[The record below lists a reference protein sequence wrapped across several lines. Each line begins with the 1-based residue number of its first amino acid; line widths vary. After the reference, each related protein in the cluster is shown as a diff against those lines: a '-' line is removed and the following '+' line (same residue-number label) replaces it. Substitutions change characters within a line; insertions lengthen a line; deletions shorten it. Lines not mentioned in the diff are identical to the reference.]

1 MSRKKQRSAKQQA
14 QSAGNLAQINGP
26 NKENQPPKTHLVP
39 ASALEAVLKRYD
51 HERKR
56 GDDYKRRLNNEHRK
70 HGWAVAQNDKLQ
82 ADAAVSKSKLKEVVG
97 ILADTDTK
105 LAKACSEL
113 TCIQE
118 SVKSLKKEKVAL
130 KKLKQYVPARIALA
144 VNKEM
149 AKAANVTL

>member
-1 MSRKKQRSAKQQA
+1 MHSCLPNKGICVCLWTPRLAVAMLELILKQLKHTFEPQLLMSRKKQRSAKQQA

-39 ASALEAVLKRYD
+39 ASALEAVLKHYD

-70 HGWAVAQNDKLQ
+70 HGRAVAQSDKLQ
-82 ADAAVSKSKLKEVVG
+82 ADAAASKSKLKEVVG

-113 TCIQE
+113 TCI
-118 SVKSLKKEKVAL
+118 
-130 KKLKQYVPARIALA
+130 
-144 VNKEM
+144 
-149 AKAANVTL
+149 

>member
-1 MSRKKQRSAKQQA
+1 M
-14 QSAGNLAQINGP
+14 
-26 NKENQPPKTHLVP
+26 P

-51 HERKR
+51 HERKC
-56 GDDYKRRLNNEHRK
+56 GDDYKQRLNNEHRK
-70 HGWAVAQNDKLQ
+70 HGRAVAQNDKLQ
-82 ADAAVSKSKLKEVVG
+82 ADAAASKSKLKEVVG

-105 LAKACSEL
+105 LAKACSKL

-130 KKLKQYVPARIALA
+130 KKLKQHVPAQIALA
-144 VNKEM
+144 VNKETPKA